1 MSCLKDV
8 HIGMKV
14 EVINSGIETFN
25 NSENTT
31 FWVASVIKFKH
42 FKTLLRYEGY
52 DESDNADF
60 WFDLRCQDIH
70 PVGWC
75 ARINKPLIPT
85 AAPMVAT
92 KNTNSSSFDEPS
104 FFIRVVINEL
114 R

>member
-1 MSCLKDV
+1 MSCLKDI

-14 EVINSGIETFN
+14 EVINSGVETFD

-52 DESDNADF
+52 DEGDNADF
-60 WFDLRCQDIH
+60 WFDLRCRDIH

-75 ARINKPLIPT
+75 ARINKSLIPPQGNVFFKLLT
-85 AAPMVAT
+85 
-92 KNTNSSSFDEPS
+92 SS
-104 FFIRVVINEL
+104 
-114 R
+114 